1 MTRLGRFLLPYA
13 FCRPSCHTFRPELT
27 SLTPSVACSQA
38 GTHQEEAE
46 SVRSA
51 QAAAA
56 KTQRELTE
64 LQAQLSSLTN
74 QNASYARLLVRA
86 DATEWFA
93 LFVGVIDWGK
103 GSEPEPGPEPEPE
116 PELEAGT

>member
-1 MTRLGRFLLPYA
+1 MGDLSWVFAADFETTWTLFVALYFLSSVTP
-13 FCRPSCHTFRPELT
+13 HFRPELT
-27 SLTPSVACSQA
+27 SLTRSVVCSQA

-74 QNASYARLLVRA
+74 QNASYARLLVSA

-93 LFVGVIDWGK
+93 L
-103 GSEPEPGPEPEPE
+103 
-116 PELEAGT
+116 

>member
-1 MTRLGRFLLPYA
+1 MPYT
-13 FCRPSCHTFRPELT
+13 FCRPSRHTFRPELT
-27 SLTPSVACSQA
+27 SLTPSVVCSQA

-51 QAAAA
+51 QATAA

-93 LFVGVIDWGK
+93 LFVVIGGK
-103 GSEPEPGPEPEPE
+103 VLSGSRGPPEPKPEPE
-116 PELEAGT
+116 AGACSPLGPRLA